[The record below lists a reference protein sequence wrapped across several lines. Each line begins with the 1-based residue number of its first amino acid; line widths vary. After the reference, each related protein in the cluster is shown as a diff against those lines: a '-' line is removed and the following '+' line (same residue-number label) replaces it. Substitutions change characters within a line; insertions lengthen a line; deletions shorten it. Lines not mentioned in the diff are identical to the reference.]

1 MPLNHTSS
9 YRIVYFMSLDRT
21 SFYSIKRHSIGLY
34 FMSLDRTWFYWIRR
48 HSIGLHI
55 SCHWIRRHFIGSNV
69 ILSDYISC
77 HWIGRH
83 FIGSDVIL
91 SDYILHVT
99 GSNVI
104 LLDRT
109 SFYRIMF
116 HVIGS
121 EKLFGRASGFL
132 KKKAN
137 TCRVNNNKRTTYS
150 KQYKN
155 GTSWCYEWTGF
166 KCRCWLWRVRYK
178 LEWLYSL
185 VLRLTQSPSQH
196 FAQWKNKVNLKASLK

>member
-21 SFYSIKRHSIGLY
+21 SFCLIIRHSIGLY
-34 FMSLDRTWFYWIRR
+34 FMSLDRTSFYWIRR

-83 FIGSDVIL
+83 FIGSEVIL

-109 SFYRIMF
+109 SFYRIIF

-150 KQYKN
+150 KQHKN
-155 GTSWCYEWTGF
+155 GTSWHVMNELASNADVDCG
-166 KCRCWLWRVRYK
+166 VYK
-178 LEWLYSL
+178 LELLFSL

-196 FAQWKNKVNLKASLK
+196 FPQLKNKVNLKASLK